1 MSKEK
6 KKKKFEIKKKRDENE
21 KIAENLHLNAFACL
35 STPALS
41 LRQFGQFAGDD
52 DVSMSKQ

>member
-1 MSKEK
+1 M
-6 KKKKFEIKKKRDENE
+6 KKKRDENE

-35 STPALS
+35 FSPALS